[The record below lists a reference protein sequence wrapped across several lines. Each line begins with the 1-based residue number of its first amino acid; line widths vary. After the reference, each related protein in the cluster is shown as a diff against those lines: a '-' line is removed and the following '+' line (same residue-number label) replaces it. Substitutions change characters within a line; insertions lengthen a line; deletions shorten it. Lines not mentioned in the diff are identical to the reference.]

1 MSTVSTMTTAQLLA
15 LPDDGV
21 ERELI
26 RGELRERPTTRRN
39 RLHAASA
46 FFPDW

>member
-1 MSTVSTMTTAQLLA
+1 MGGAMSIGAVFVEEPADTVKPPVA

-26 RGELRERPTTRRN
+26 RGELREYGMAIRDR
-39 RLHAASA
+39 
-46 FFPDW
+46 